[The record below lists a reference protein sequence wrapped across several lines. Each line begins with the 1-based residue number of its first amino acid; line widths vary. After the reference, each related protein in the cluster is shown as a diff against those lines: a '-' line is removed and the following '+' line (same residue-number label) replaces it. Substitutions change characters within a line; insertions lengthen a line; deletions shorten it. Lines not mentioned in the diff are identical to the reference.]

1 MSNAV
6 AILSLIIDGMQTV
19 NQLSASLTTI
29 AQIKAK
35 AEAEGRDV
43 SSAELE
49 GARALVDVS
58 TMKLKALLNT

>member
-6 AILSLIIDGMQTV
+6 AILGLIIDGMQTL
-19 NQLSASLTTI
+19 NQLSSSMSTL

-43 SSAELE
+43 SDAELE

-58 TMKLKALLNT
+58 TARLRAVLGD